1 MKKVARKKVRTL
13 KKRKTLRIEKI
24 KWLVVIRT
32 AKGNP
37 YSFPFSIKKDA
48 MDFAKDGGFSKGK
61 RKVYIYKITNK
72 LVKVME

>member
-1 MKKVARKKVRTL
+1 MATIKKVVKKKSKV
-13 KKRKTLRIEKI
+13 LRMEKI

-48 MDFAKDGGFSKGK
+48 MDFAKDGGFGK
-61 RKVYIYKITNK
+61 RKIYIYKCSNK
-72 LVKVME
+72 LIKVIE

>member
-1 MKKVARKKVRTL
+1 MIKPKKKT
-13 KKRKTLRIEKI
+13 KTLSIEKI

-48 MDFAKDGGFSKGK
+48 IDFAKDGGFGK
-61 RKVYIYKITNK
+61 RTIYIYKISNK
-72 LVKVME
+72 LVKVIK